1 MALSAK
7 KLQEVMREKRRR
19 DKLPPRPVIAE
30 LIPLTLKPRELKQI
44 TDRCSLLL
52 LAIESTLVQCA
63 RDLSQVD
70 DEIVRQGLACLIRQT
85 PTESEG
91 VAFVASRLAATR
103 EASNVHEEDWILAL
117 RAICTSVINHC
128 KRNAGA
134 FSYLTHA
141 RAFLAK
147 ANELRS

>member
-30 LIPLTLKPRELKQI
+30 LVPLTLKPRELKQI
-44 TDRCSLLL
+44 TDRCSLDL
-52 LAIESTLVQCA
+52 LAIETTLVQCA
-63 RDLSQVD
+63 RDLSLVD
-70 DEIVRQGLACLIRQT
+70 DEIVRQGLASLIRQT

-91 VAFVASRLAATR
+91 VAFVVSRLAATR
-103 EASNVHEEDWILAL
+103 EASNVHEDDWILAL

-128 KRNAGA
+128 KRNAGS

-147 ANELRS
+147 ASGLRS